1 MKSNDRT
8 EQEAPRRRGCFGCLF
23 TGLLGCVAFLV
34 GSLTAA
40 ILFAPQLLGDLVA
53 AGLER
58 AVNREIDGE
67 LRIDTLELAWTDR
80 QRADVLLLDP
90 AGREVLVVAAEL
102 PSLFSLLGIDESS
115 ARFDLH
121 VHRAEIV
128 VGDDGI
134 TNLERSLAR
143 DGAKLDYEG
152 WTTDFRWDRSG
163 LNGAP
168 FRLRLHGD
176 ELTWEDRRFPG
187 PVARFEN
194 LELTIASERSR
205 SLLLTGSVELPGEPA
220 GRVAF
225 HCVLD
230 RAAGRGWSGIDAELH
245 GSALPTA
252 ALDLVAGAGGR
263 LLAAL
268 GPAIDV
274 ELEVSGDMDEGAPLL
289 ARVGHAGGGDMEVNL
304 AGRLRRGV
312 LTAEAD
318 DAGLRAHLAVPER
331 LCEDL
336 LLPLLPAGVELRRE
350 DPSAVWTVT
359 ARRFAIPL
367 PIVSEGPFIEG
378 FAVDAKLLPGTDL
391 RLVEAGGAYTELQN
405 LGARLSIAPDTLPTL
420 ELHADV
426 LVADGDGQRP
436 SRAFVALEGW
446 AFLDSL
452 VASPAAPGRQPS
464 TMAIEVEAPVL
475 PARLF
480 DLFLGRAGLFEEAFG
495 PALHLSLRLPARNAE
510 GASLDLVVVS
520 PQASF
525 QWHGVVAGGL
535 VTSGPGGLRARVPL
549 GTELGRL
556 VAERFVPWLRP
567 VTGAGGDA
575 MAELIVD
582 DLVVSTWDEP
592 ATISGRA
599 RLDFERLEYRYA
611 GGLESLVEGSSA
623 RARTDP
629 PEPVAFTIAAGT
641 VTYDGVAV
649 ALGGRPCTVSGTLDL
664 ATDRI
669 DLEILA
675 PMGIFA
681 RGIGL
686 DPAVADVLDPGL
698 EVPIQI
704 SGTAAEPR
712 VSIGM
717 QAFTSLLRG
726 GLEGLLG
733 STGGRLLRH
742 AFGDGSP
749 ESGGGDVGDR

>member
-1 MKSNDRT
+1 MESKDRI

-23 TGLLGCVAFLV
+23 TGLLGCLAFLI

-40 ILFAPQLLGDLVA
+40 LLFAPQLLGDLVA

-80 QRADVLLLDP
+80 QRADMQLLDP
-90 AGREVLVVAAEL
+90 TGREVLVVDAEL
-102 PSLFSLLGIDESS
+102 PSLFSLMGIDESS

-121 VHRAEIV
+121 VRRAEIV

-143 DGAKLDYEG
+143 DGVKLDYEG
-152 WTTDFRWDRSG
+152 WTTEVQWEGSDLQRA
-163 LNGAP
+163 L
-168 FRLRLHGD
+168 FRLRLHGE

-194 LELTIASERSR
+194 LELTVASERLR
-205 SLLLTGSVELPGEPA
+205 SLVLAGSVELPGEPA
-220 GRVAF
+220 GRITLD
-225 HCVLD
+225 CVLD
-230 RAAGRGWSGIDAELH
+230 RATGRGWSGIDAELH

-268 GPAIDV
+268 GPVISV

-289 ARVGHAGGGDMEVNL
+289 ARIASEGGGNMEADL

-312 LTAEAD
+312 LTAEAE
-318 DAGLRAHLAVPER
+318 DAGLRAHMVVPES

-336 LLPLLPAGVELRRE
+336 SLPLLPAGLELGRE
-350 DPSAVWTVT
+350 DPSAAWTVT

-367 PIVSEGPFIEG
+367 PIVSAGPFAEG
-378 FAVDAKLLPGTDL
+378 FALDVKLRPGTDL
-391 RLVEAGGAYTELQN
+391 RLVEAGGASTVLHD
-405 LGARLSIAPDTLPTL
+405 LGARFAIAPDAPPKL
-420 ELHADV
+420 EVHADV
-426 LVADGDGQRP
+426 PGTDGDGPRS

-446 AFLDSL
+446 AFFDSL
-452 VASPAAPGRQPS
+452 TASPAPSVRQPS
-464 TMAIEVEAPVL
+464 AMAIEVEAPVL

-495 PALHLSLRLPARNAE
+495 PVLHLSLKLPARDAE
-510 GASLDLVVVS
+510 GAPLDLIVVS
-520 PQASF
+520 PRASF

-567 VTGAGGDA
+567 VSEAGGDA
-575 MAELIVD
+575 TAELVVD
-582 DLVVSTWDEP
+582 DLVVAAWDEP

-629 PEPVAFTIAAGT
+629 PEPIAVTIAAGT
-641 VTYDGVAV
+641 VTYDRVPV
-649 ALGGRPCTVSGTLDL
+649 ALGGRPCVVSGTLDL

-669 DLEILA
+669 DLEIRA

-717 QAFTSLLRG
+717 QAFTSLLQG

-733 STGGRLLRH
+733 STGGRLLRN
-742 AFGDGSP
+742 AFVEGSP
-749 ESGGGDVGDR
+749 ENETGAVDDG